1 MDVASSSSGPK
12 EPLHDHPGYCC
23 AVIAAHRSLTEEQ
36 KAKLWAPL
44 IALGL
49 VLLLAYLVM

>member
-1 MDVASSSSGPK
+1 MDLTPSIARFRGAFAWLPR
-12 EPLHDHPGYCC
+12 
-23 AVIAAHRSLTEEQ
+23 VIAVHRRLTDEQ
-36 KAKLWAPL
+36 RVKLWAPL

>member
-1 MDVASSSSGPK
+1 MITR
-12 EPLHDHPGYCC
+12 
-23 AVIAAHRSLTEEQ
+23 VIAAHRSLTEEQ
-36 KAKLWAPL
+36 KVKLWAPLIAPL

>member
-1 MDVASSSSGPK
+1 MNTR
-12 EPLHDHPGYCC
+12 
-23 AVIAAHRSLTEEQ
+23 VIAVHRRLTEEQ
-36 KAKLWAPL
+36 KVKLWAPL